1 MAAPFDVRLAA
12 LRRFATAI
20 SILNLLGHTVLGF
33 EQAWAHPVFALL
45 TAYACEWVLE
55 TLEASA
61 RQRAPRYRGSWR
73 QRIDFF
79 LPAHITGLAVSML
92 LYTNAA
98 IGPVVFASSVAIAS
112 KYLVRLRIGGAA
124 EARHVMNPSNAGI
137 TLTLLAF
144 PWVGIAPPYMFT
156 ETLYGWVDWLLPVII
171 VCSGTFLNGKLTRRL
186 PLIGAWLGA
195 FALQAAIRSFVFD
208 TPLTAALLPM
218 TGVAFLL
225 FTFYMITDPATTP
238 REPWA
243 QAAFGA
249 SVAAAY
255 GMLLVFHIVF
265 GLFFALS
272 IVCAARGVRLWAIN
286 VLGERTMPRVPTPAH
301 ASTSKP

>member
-1 MAAPFDVRLAA
+1 MAAASDIRLAA

-20 SILNLLGHTVLGF
+20 TILNLLGHTVLGF

-45 TAYACEWVLE
+45 TAYACEWLLE
-55 TLEASA
+55 LFDA
-61 RQRAPRYRGSWR
+61 RARHRAPRYHGSWR
-73 QRIDFF
+73 QRVDFF

-92 LYTNAA
+92 LYTNDA
-98 IGPVVFASSVAIAS
+98 IGPVVFASAVSIAS
-112 KYLVRLRIGGAA
+112 KYLVRLRVGGSG
-124 EARHVMNPSNAGI
+124 EPRHVMNPSNAGI
-137 TLTLLAF
+137 TITLLAF
-144 PWVGIAPPYMFT
+144 PWVGISPPYQFT
-156 ETLYGWVDWLLPVII
+156 ENLYGWVDWLLPVII
-171 VCSGTFLNGKLTRRL
+171 VCSGTFLNGKLTKRL

-195 FALQAAIRSFVFD
+195 FALQAAIRSAVFG
-208 TPLTAALLPM
+208 TPLAAALLPM

-255 GMLLVFHIVF
+255 GMLLVFHVVF
-265 GLFFALS
+265 GLFFGLS
-272 IVCAARGVRLWAIN
+272 IVCAARGIRLWALN
-286 VLGERTMPRVPTPAH
+286 VLAERTPARVPAAVH
-301 ASTSKP
+301 VSSSKS

>member
-20 SILNLLGHTVLGF
+20 TILNVLGHTVLGF

-45 TAYACEWVLE
+45 AAYGTEWLLE
-55 TLEASA
+55 FFEARA
-61 RQRAPRYRGSWR
+61 RHRTPRYHGTWR
-73 QRIDFF
+73 QRVDFF

-92 LYTNAA
+92 LYANAA
-98 IGPVVFASSVAIAS
+98 IGPVVFGATASIAS
-112 KYLVRLRIGGAA
+112 KYLLRLRINGQG
-124 EARHVMNPSNAGI
+124 EPRHIMNPSNAGI
-137 TLTLLAF
+137 TVTLLAF
-144 PWVGIAPPYMFT
+144 PWVGIAPPYQFT
-156 ETLYGWVDWLLPVII
+156 ESLYGWVDWLLPVVIL
-171 VCSGTFLNGKLTRRL
+171 CSGTFLNGKLTKRL
-186 PLIGAWLGA
+186 PLIGAWLAA
-195 FALQAAIRSFVFD
+195 FALQATIRSAVFE
-208 TPLTAALLPM
+208 TPLVAALLPM

-243 QAAFGA
+243 QVAFGV

-255 GMLLVFHIVF
+255 GLLLVFHIVF

-272 IVCAARGVRLWAIN
+272 IVCAARGIRLWALN
-286 VLGERTMPRVPTPAH
+286 ALGERAMPRVPAAVH
-301 ASTSKP
+301 ARSSES